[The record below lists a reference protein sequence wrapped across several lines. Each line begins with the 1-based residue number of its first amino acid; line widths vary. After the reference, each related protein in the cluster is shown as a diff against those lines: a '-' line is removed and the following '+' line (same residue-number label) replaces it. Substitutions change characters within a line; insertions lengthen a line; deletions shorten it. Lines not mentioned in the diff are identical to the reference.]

1 MEEQQN
7 KRLYVGNLPWKL
19 RREDLEALFAQAG
32 TVVDAYIV
40 IDKMKHRSKGY
51 GFVEMST
58 IEEAT
63 AAISKFNGYELEGR
77 ALVVNFARPK
87 EDHGETPA
95 APTEETPVATEETAT
110 EEVAIEEVPTEE
122 VA

>member
-1 MEEQQN
+1 VEQQEN
-7 KRLYVGNLPWKL
+7 KRLYIGNLPWKL

-51 GFVEMST
+51 GFVEMSS

-63 AAISKFNGYELEGR
+63 AAIEKFNGYELEGR

-95 APTEETPVATEETAT
+95 VPTEETPVATEEVATEQVITEEAST
-110 EEVAIEEVPTEE
+110 EEVA
-122 VA
+122 

>member
-1 MEEQQN
+1 MEQQEN
-7 KRLYVGNLPWKL
+7 KRLYIGNLPWKL
-19 RREDLEALFAQAG
+19 RREDLESLFSQAG

-58 IEEAT
+58 IEEAKV
-63 AAISKFNGYELEGR
+63 AIEKFNGYELEGR

-87 EDHGETPA
+87 EERPEGAPSQSQEAPA
-95 APTEETPVATEETAT
+95 EEVAT
-110 EEVAIEEVPTEE
+110 EEVA
-122 VA
+122 